1 MLNFIVQF
9 LLNLTLSFIISIV
22 LSMGIAFI
30 FLNIAHTFEWNY
42 KGDIYW
48 IFNVSIIT
56 LILTWIVSFGYFMSI
71 IK

>member
-48 IFNVSIIT
+48 ILNMSTVIMIIS
-56 LILTWIVSFGYFMSI
+56 WIISFGYFMSI